1 MEWYIIALIAA
12 VILAIHDIVSKKALN
27 RQHAFSYLTIS
38 SIIYFVLTLPFIQ
51 FFDKNLS
58 LTTLFLIYFGAVIYT
73 VYSVLLAKSY
83 RHMEIS
89 SVVPLKILNPIPL
102 TIIAFLILGESI
114 SRLQLIGI
122 LLLLAGGF
130 VLEFYGKSFKKIIS
144 NKYIIFVLI
153 SILLFGF
160 IATIDKFVLRYTN
173 VFTLLF
179 LTTLFLSV
187 HFLIIQFTLYKGL
200 KDIQLGIRKNFWWI
214 ILATITALFADFSY
228 YQALAVPGALVSLI
242 VPILRLSSLFTVI
255 IGGEIFH
262 EKYLI
267 RKIIACLIMVLGA
280 ILIVT

>member
-160 IATIDKFVLRYTN
+160 IATIDKIVLKHTN

-179 LTTLFLSV
+179 FAV
-187 HFLIIQFTLYKGL
+187 K
-200 KDIQLGIRKNFWWI
+200 
-214 ILATITALFADFSY
+214 TAS
-228 YQALAVPGALVSLI
+228 
-242 VPILRLSSLFTVI
+242 
-255 IGGEIFH
+255 
-262 EKYLI
+262 
-267 RKIIACLIMVLGA
+267 
-280 ILIVT
+280 

>member
-12 VILAIHDIVSKKALN
+12 VILAIHDIISKKALN

-38 SIIYFVLTLPFIQ
+38 SIIYFVLTLPFLQ
-51 FFDKNLS
+51 YFDKNLS
-58 LTTLFLIYFGAVIYT
+58 LSTLFLIYFGAVIYT

-114 SRLQLIGI
+114 TRLQLIGI

-130 VLEFYGKSFKKIIS
+130 ILEFYGKSFKKIIS

-160 IATIDKFVLRYTN
+160 IATIDKIVLKHTN

-179 LTTLFLSV
+179 LTTLFLLV

-200 KDIQLGIRKNFWWI
+200 KDIQLGIKKNFWWI

-242 VPILRLSSLFTVI
+242 VPILRLS
-255 IGGEIFH
+255 
-262 EKYLI
+262 
-267 RKIIACLIMVLGA
+267 
-280 ILIVT
+280 